1 MYTHMFPGL
10 HPVAQ
15 TQDVSFTW
23 GPISQSAL
31 GLSFHTDMNDST
43 VESRDSHHRTS
54 VVPECS
60 RFSGHVGAE
69 PPGLDEVRV
78 SDSKGPMKSSDR
90 PSLYLSCIDT
100 VLVPFCRWRYR
111 RGFSKEER
119 NTTRNG
125 VHEFFEFLKAVTF
138 PIPSVT
144 ETSRLLVVYGGS
156 LGSDRAALPLVLT
169 MGDVLCEELEDLVHF
184 SVHDL
189 PTRGYVVMEEIRRQ
203 GKLCDVTLKVGDHK
217 FSAHRIILAA
227 SIPYFHAMFT
237 NDMVECKQDEIL
249 MQGMD
254 PSALEALINF
264 AYSGHVA
271 IDQQNVQ
278 SLLIG
283 SSFLQLQN
291 VKDACCSFLQERL
304 HPKNCLGVRQFAETM
319 MCTTLYD
326 SASSFLH
333 QHFVEV
339 SLSEEFLGLR
349 TEEVLELVGCD
360 ELNVKEEEQ
369 VSRSVGRSV
378 GRSAGVG
385 DVTFTSWVPLQ
396 VFEAVLA
403 WVHHDRDQREG
414 LLPELLSKIRL
425 PLCRPQFLS
434 DRVQQDE
441 LVRCCHRCRDLVD
454 EAKDFHLMP
463 ERRPHLPTFKTRQR
477 CCTSITGLI
486 YAVGGLNS
494 SGDSLNVVEVFDP
507 IGNFWERCQPMRT
520 SRSRVGVAVVNGLL
534 YAIGGYDGQSRLST
548 VEVYNQ
554 RQTAGHTFPA

>member
-1 MYTHMFPGL
+1 
-10 HPVAQ
+10 
-15 TQDVSFTW
+15 
-23 GPISQSAL
+23 
-31 GLSFHTDMNDST
+31 
-43 VESRDSHHRTS
+43 
-54 VVPECS
+54 
-60 RFSGHVGAE
+60 
-69 PPGLDEVRV
+69 
-78 SDSKGPMKSSDR
+78 
-90 PSLYLSCIDT
+90 
-100 VLVPFCRWRYR
+100 
-111 RGFSKEER
+111 
-119 NTTRNG
+119 
-125 VHEFFEFLKAVTF
+125 
-138 PIPSVT
+138 
-144 ETSRLLVVYGGS
+144 
-156 LGSDRAALPLVLT
+156 

-189 PTRGYVVMEEIRRQ
+189 PARGYVVMEEIRRQ

-217 FSAHRIILAA
+217 FSAHRIVLAA

-326 SASSFLH
+326 SANSFLH

-349 TEEVLELVGCD
+349 TEELLELVGCD
-360 ELNVKEEEQ
+360 ELNVKAEE
-369 VSRSVGRSV
+369 
-378 GRSAGVG
+378 
-385 DVTFTSWVPLQ
+385 Q

-403 WVHHDRDQREG
+403 WVHHDQDRRET
-414 LLPELLSKIRL
+414 LLPELLSKVRL
-425 PLCRPQFLS
+425 PLCRPEFLS

-441 LVRCCHRCRDLVD
+441 LIRCCHKCRDLVD

-520 SRSRVGVAVVNGLL
+520 ARSRVGVAVVNGLL

-548 VEVYNQ
+548 VEVYNPETDNWTRVSSMNSQ
-554 RQTAGHTFPA
+554 RRWTVVTEMSASRSAAGVTVFDGRIVVSGGHDGLQIFNTVEYYNHHTNRWHPAAPMLNKRCRHGAAALGSHMYVAGGYDGSGFLSGAEVFSSASGQWSLLVAMNTRRSRVSLVSTSGRLYAVGGYDGQSNLSSVEMYNPDTNRWSFMAPMVCHEGGVGVGCIPLQPA

>member
-1 MYTHMFPGL
+1 
-10 HPVAQ
+10 
-15 TQDVSFTW
+15 
-23 GPISQSAL
+23 
-31 GLSFHTDMNDST
+31 
-43 VESRDSHHRTS
+43 
-54 VVPECS
+54 
-60 RFSGHVGAE
+60 
-69 PPGLDEVRV
+69 
-78 SDSKGPMKSSDR
+78 
-90 PSLYLSCIDT
+90 
-100 VLVPFCRWRYR
+100 
-111 RGFSKEER
+111 
-119 NTTRNG
+119 
-125 VHEFFEFLKAVTF
+125 
-138 PIPSVT
+138 
-144 ETSRLLVVYGGS
+144 
-156 LGSDRAALPLVLT
+156 

-184 SVHDL
+184 TVTDL
-189 PTRGYVVMEEIRRQ
+189 PARGYVVMEEIRRQ

-217 FSAHRIILAA
+217 FSAHRIVLAA

-333 QHFVEV
+333 QHFVDV

-349 TEEVLELVGCD
+349 TEELLELVGCD
-360 ELNVKEEEQ
+360 ELNVKAEE
-369 VSRSVGRSV
+369 
-378 GRSAGVG
+378 
-385 DVTFTSWVPLQ
+385 Q

-403 WVHHDRDQREG
+403 WVHHDRDQREM

-434 DRVQQDE
+434 DRVQQDD
-441 LVRCCHRCRDLVD
+441 LVRCCHKCRDLVD

-463 ERRPHLPTFKTRQR
+463 DRRPHLPAFKIRQR

-507 IGNFWERCQPMRT
+507 IGNFWERCQPMRMT
-520 SRSRVGVAVVNGLL
+520 RSRVGVAVVNGLL

-548 VEVYNQ
+548 VEVYNPETDSWTRVSSMNSQ
-554 RQTAGHTFPA
+554 RSAAGVTVFDGRIFVSGGHDGLQIFNTVSEEPDESSPASLLGGGSDDGSSSVEPEHDGEPRDVEYYNHHTNRWHPAAPMLNKRCRHGAAALGSHMYVAGGYDGSGFLSGAEVFSSTSGQWSLLVAMNTRRSRVSLVSTSGRLYAVGGYDGQSNLSSVEMYNPDTNRWTFMAPMVCHEGGVGVGCIPLQPA